1 MAGSGS
7 GCDRFA
13 SEVQETTELHFE
25 STQEK
30 ISTQNFTCRKNI
42 ILKRRLRKEGNY
54 YTYYNMNES

>member
-1 MAGSGS
+1 MARRGS

-30 ISTQNFTCRKNI
+30 IST
-42 ILKRRLRKEGNY
+42 
-54 YTYYNMNES
+54 

>member
-1 MAGSGS
+1 MARRGS

-30 ISTQNFTCRKNI
+30 NINLEFYMQEKYNF
-42 ILKRRLRKEGNY
+42 
-54 YTYYNMNES
+54 